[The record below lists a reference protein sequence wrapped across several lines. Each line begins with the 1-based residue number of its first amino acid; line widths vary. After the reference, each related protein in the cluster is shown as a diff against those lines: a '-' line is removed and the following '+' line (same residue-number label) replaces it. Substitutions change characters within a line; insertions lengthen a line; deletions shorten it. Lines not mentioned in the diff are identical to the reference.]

1 MVAHT
6 PHTPAQAP
14 VHPSGRCG
22 SSPPAAQRYRGRSEG
37 GGGCGRAAAAPP
49 LTGEVG
55 GAPSTAERSSLSP
68 PYGGNAPVSLAF
80 ALCCPHGSRS

>member
-22 SSPPAAQRYRGRSEG
+22 SSPPAAQRSRGRDLKAAG
-37 GGGCGRAAAAPP
+37 GGRAAAAPP
-49 LTGEVG
+49 HRRG
-55 GAPSTAERSSLSP
+55 GRRPINGRAFLVAARAARLAAPRLFRATI
-68 PYGGNAPVSLAF
+68 
-80 ALCCPHGSRS
+80 AL